1 MKILL
6 VEDELQLSKTLLKF
20 LKNEGFLV
28 DTAFDFPQALFKIAD
43 NVYDCILI
51 DITLPKGNGLEL
63 IKQLKADHS
72 KSGIIIISA
81 KNSDDDKI
89 LGLDL
94 GADDYLSKP
103 FNFSELNSRI
113 RALLRR
119 RNFDGENILQINE
132 LIIKPKEHCVFVNGE
147 EVVLTKKEFDLLL
160 FLVTNKNRVVSKL
173 SIAEHLSIDDEDQL
187 FNHDFIY
194 VHLRNLRKKLSDKGC
209 IDYIQTIYG
218 IGYKFNTSL

>member
-63 IKQLKADHS
+63 TKQLKADHS

-119 RNFDGENILQINE
+119 RNFDGENILQVNE
-132 LIIKPKEHCVFVNGE
+132 LIIKPNEHCVFVHGE
-147 EVVLTKKEFDLLL
+147 EVALTKKEFDLLL

>member
-28 DTAFDFPQALFKIAD
+28 DTALDFPQALFKIAD

-132 LIIKPKEHCVFVNGE
+132 LIIKPNEHCVFVNGE

-173 SIAEHLSIDDEDQL
+173 SIAEHLSIDEDQL